1 MTELALDHNE
11 RDALMRHLNS
21 VGMAQLMRREPP
33 PHTRT
38 GCGAGQLFAGCGL
51 LPALAGGRAADHT
64 QQRAHRQLTPSGHPR
79 LQLRPRPPIH
89 SDLPTAATL
98 TAAHQNRTTRCIEV
112 RLGQIQRLADP

>member
-1 MTELALDHNE
+1 MPELALDDRQ
-11 RDALMRHLNS
+11 RDPLVRHLDR
-21 VGMAQLMRREPP
+21 MRVPELVRGEPP